1 MLTLAL
7 AMRASEGEG
16 EPLPGVFPQL
26 EALGAKPRRGQVT
39 LVAAGPGAGKSAL
52 VSDWIIN
59 LIDGLKQEKLTGMYF
74 SADTDRMTLG
84 KRAAAGIIRC
94 TLDEAEEWLKDNS
107 GGIWDAL
114 ESETS
119 HVWACFDPQLTM
131 DDIDEEIKVFAYVT
145 GAWPEFVVV
154 DVLMNVHGDTSDG
167 DHTAFAE
174 AMKHFHTRSRE
185 TNSAFFV
192 LHHVTGNYENSDEPI
207 PLGGILGKVTKLA
220 RLVLTLHRTQDNMLG
235 VSVVKNSSGKA
246 DTSGWG
252 VRTQIPWLPERSW
265 FGKNQDD
272 FQAMGIQSKVDDI
285 RRIDPEGEEED
296 YTDWKVWGSH
306 GTP

>member
-16 EPLPGVFPQL
+16 TPLPSVFPQL
-26 EALGAKPRRGQVT
+26 ELLGAKPRRGQVT

-52 VSDWIIN
+52 VSEWVIHLFD
-59 LIDGLKQEKLTGMYF
+59 DLKQEKLTGMYF

-84 KRAAAGIIRC
+84 KRAAAGIIKC
-94 TLDEAEEWLKDNS
+94 TLDEAEDWLKTNE
-107 GGIWDAL
+107 GGIW
-114 ESETS
+114 ESLQDSTD
-119 HVWACFDPQLTM
+119 HIWACFDPQLTL
-131 DDIDEEIKVFAYVT
+131 DDIDEEIKVFALVT
-145 GAWPEFVVV
+145 GEWPEFVVV

-174 AMKHFHTRSRE
+174 AMKHFHTRARE

-192 LHHVTGNYENSDEPI
+192 LHHVVGSFEDSKEPI

-265 FGKNQDD
+265 FGKTQED
-272 FQAMGIQSKVDDI
+272 FQAMGIQSKIDEI
-285 RRIDPEGEEED
+285 KSIDPENDDED
-296 YTDWKVWGSH
+296 DWRVWS
-306 GTP
+306 

>member
-52 VSDWIIN
+52 VSEWIIN
-59 LIDGLKQEKLTGMYF
+59 LFDSTRGEKLVGMYF

-84 KRAAAGIIRC
+84 KRAAAGIIKC
-94 TLDEAEEWLKDNS
+94 TLDEAEQWLKDDT
-107 GGIWDAL
+107 GGIWEAL
-114 ESETS
+114 EHATD
-119 HVWACFDPQLTM
+119 HVWACFDPQLTL
-131 DDIDEEIKVFAYVT
+131 DDIDEEIKTFATVT
-145 GAWPEFVVV
+145 GEWPQFVVV

-252 VRTQIPWLPERSW
+252 VKTQIPWIPERSW
-265 FGKNQDD
+265 FGRTEEDQKL
-272 FQAMGIQSKVDDI
+272 MGIQTKVSEV
-285 RRIDPEGEEED
+285 RIIDGESEEE
-296 YTDWKVWGSH
+296 TDDWRVWS
-306 GTP
+306 